1 MYGAALATL
10 LPHCHALRVSGHRLA
25 KCVITSPQFRPGSF
39 TARPYFDGSV
49 APEFFRP
56 PGVLRKRRGDMKRL
70 LITSASASLLACAT
84 IVSSAADA
92 QSIECA
98 ARSTDTAKGTVVLP
112 PHRRSEMLVRGQA
125 DAAKVIAAL
134 AKRSA
139 GRKGRSCDAT
149 SRSRPLDGRPK
160 RQCFAAAG
168 SEYLAG
174 AGGRRHQLRI
184 PVAGLEAAELMS
196 LMRCRQ
202 APAR

>member
-1 MYGAALATL
+1 M
-10 LPHCHALRVSGHRLA
+10 
-25 KCVITSPQFRPGSF
+25 
-39 TARPYFDGSV
+39 
-49 APEFFRP
+49 
-56 PGVLRKRRGDMKRL
+56 
-70 LITSASASLLACAT
+70 SASLLALRNGSF
-84 IVSSAADA
+84 VHSGRSVDRMRSA
-92 QSIECA
+92 
-98 ARSTDTAKGTVVLP
+98 STDTAKGTVVLS

-134 AKRSA
+134 AKDPPIEKA
-139 GRKGRSCDAT
+139 EAVDAT

-160 RQCFAAAG
+160 RQCLAAAG
-168 SEYLAG
+168 SECLAG

>member
-1 MYGAALATL
+1 MHCGCPDTGSQSASSPHPSFDPGHSRRDHTSMVP
-10 LPHCHALRVSGHRLA
+10 LPA
-25 KCVITSPQFRPGSF
+25 
-39 TARPYFDGSV
+39 
-49 APEFFRP
+49 EFFRP

-70 LITSASASLLACAT
+70 LIMSASLLACAT
-84 IVSSAADA
+84 VLSSASDA

-98 ARSTDTAKGTVVLP
+98 ARSADTAKGTVVLP

-139 GRKGRSCDAT
+139 GRKGRSGRSCDAT
-149 SRSRPLDGRPK
+149 SRRRPLDGRPK
-160 RQCFAAAG
+160 RQCLAAAG